1 MPPHYRKRGDI
12 WRSRR
17 FSSRRAQHLSGARIL
32 TGCTS
37 KIGAE
42 AVGAHPFEGGLPRT
56 RSNNQ
61 LPPQR
66 CYRTFNR
73 AQTDDD
79 VLLSRQF
86 LAYLICVARV
96 ETKTLTQPVRQVIEL
111 FRPRRRSIRTPLT
124 SRQPVTR
131 RPRRTAELD
140 GNSLRPPSC
149 GLQPQHGRDIARGL
163 HRVPSAVRSVLLAY
177 SRAKLSWDENTYK
190 EVTRASDTGGAN
202 LLSSAAMASSAMD
215 ESRSNPNLPIP

>member
-1 MPPHYRKRGDI
+1 MCRVDAPL
-12 WRSRR
+12 SRR
-17 FSSRRAQHLSGARIL
+17 SQHPRLPDATALPQAWRYLAIPEVQFASGATPSGARIL

-177 SRAKLSWDENTYK
+177 SRAKLRGTK
-190 EVTRASDTGGAN
+190 T
-202 LLSSAAMASSAMD
+202 
-215 ESRSNPNLPIP
+215 PIKR